1 MTKLIGFKFK
11 IVYRNREENVDA
23 DALSRMPSLVQLLA
37 CSEVKPLWLQEVLN
51 SYATDSH
58 AQDLLTQLAV
68 VSLNGQGYSL
78 HQGIIRLGQQIWVGD
93 NSALR
98 TKLITQ
104 FHSTAIG
111 GHSGVHATYMRIKKL
126 F

>member
-1 MTKLIGFKFK
+1 MTKLIGFQFK